1 MIGIEQA
8 FFYFPAWIK
17 TGPFQMEDVTQ
28 ISQMAQIL
36 NPKHSRT
43 GTMGN
48 MTMNAVDFE
57 MLKQREII
65 PRTQA

>member
-1 MIGIEQA
+1 
-8 FFYFPAWIK
+8 
-17 TGPFQMEDVTQ
+17 MEDVTQ

-43 GTMGN
+43 GTMCN

-57 MLKQREII
+57 MLKQRELI
-65 PRTQA
+65 PRVTWGQARCEVRRL